1 VLTADALWGFVTEP
15 APLTVL
21 AVTLVA
27 VWPVA
32 RRIARRTGCRRSVAV
47 LFVLWVGVVVALT
60 LTPAEPA
67 PGVPVTTPPHFLGQV
82 DHPRLVWSLL
92 TAPPWDA
99 EQLANIALYLPV
111 GLLAGLAWRRTV
123 PATLIGMALTV
134 AIETC
139 QYSIIGRAGSI
150 TDIRNNTAGALL
162 GALAA
167 AAARWVRSRR
177 RSAAPTR

>member
-1 VLTADALWGFVTEP
+1 MTADALWGFVTGP

-21 AVTLVA
+21 AVTLIA

-32 RRIARRTGCRRSVAV
+32 RRIAGRTGCRRSVAV

-67 PGVPVTTPPHFLGQV
+67 PGVPVTVSPHFLAQV

-92 TAPPWDA
+92 TAPPADA
-99 EQLANIALYLPV
+99 EQIANIALYLPV
-111 GLLAGLAWRRTV
+111 GALGRLAWRRMI
-123 PATLIGMALTV
+123 PAALIGTALTV

-150 TDIRNNTAGALL
+150 TDIRNNTAGAVL

-167 AAARWVRSRR
+167 AAALWAWSRR
-177 RSAAPTR
+177 RSSAPAQ